1 MGEEYVCALRA
12 RLIVPPDSQDNFHR
26 VVRIVATF
34 FFFKMACNDLG
45 MTVRCRWFFF
55 LFLPLLSLLPLKI
68 ALVILN
74 FRVILLFIEMSITVH
89 LVLISNLYSW
99 SFCKILVCFRFHHS
113 ILICD
118 TSFFFKFV
126 PYSFDFF

>member
-55 LFLPLLSLLPLKI
+55 SFPPTSLSPPLKNRI
-68 ALVILN
+68 GHSK
-74 FRVILLFIEMSITVH
+74 FQSYPFIYRDV
-89 LVLISNLYSW
+89 NYSP
-99 SFCKILVCFRFHHS
+99 SC
-113 ILICD
+113 
-118 TSFFFKFV
+118 
-126 PYSFDFF
+126 FDF